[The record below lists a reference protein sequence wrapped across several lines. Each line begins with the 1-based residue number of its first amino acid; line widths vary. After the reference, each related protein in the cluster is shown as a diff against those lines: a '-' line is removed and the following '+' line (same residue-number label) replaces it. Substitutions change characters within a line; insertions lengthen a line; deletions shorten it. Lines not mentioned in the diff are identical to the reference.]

1 MNPEVWISYVAIYAA
16 ISLMPGPSV
25 VMVSLTALRHGR
37 RAAVLCVLGDVL
49 GGVVIMVLAY
59 FGLGAILATSAVAYG
74 VLKWGGIAYLAVLGL
89 LQLREAAR
97 GSVAPATEHPTSRT
111 GLRAGFLTG
120 VLNPKAILFYM
131 AFFAQFID
139 ASSPALPQFLI
150 LALSSSMV
158 VALVLS
164 GYAFLAA
171 RLAGALRAPRALRWI
186 SLGSGTALLGTS
198 AWMAAT
204 R

>member
-1 MNPEVWISYVAIYAA
+1 MSLEVWISYVAIYTA

-25 VMVSLTALRHGR
+25 VMVSVTALRHGR
-37 RAAVLCVLGDVL
+37 RAAMLCVLGDVL

-89 LQLREAAR
+89 LQLRDAAR
-97 GSVAPATEHPTSRT
+97 GNEAPAVERPTPRT

-164 GYAFLAA
+164 GYAVLATH
-171 RLAGALRAPRALRWI
+171 LAGALRAPRAQRWV
-186 SLGSGTALLGTS
+186 SMGSGTALLGTS
-198 AWMAAT
+198 AWMATA